1 IKFCSD
7 PVSSA
12 VRKKLRPDQVHTSVN
27 VLDTAGGGFGGGGL
41 GTSGGPGS
49 AGSTGSRSR
58 GMSSG
63 GSSSMDYDSSQV
75 QRKTGA
81 GYLIKRY
88 FYHLFHGGPKKASQ
102 IYSNYR
108 QGK

>member
-1 IKFCSD
+1 MHS
-7 PVSSA
+7 
-12 VRKKLRPDQVHTSVN
+12 SVN
-27 VLDTAGGGFGGGGL
+27 VLDIAGGGFGGGIGSA
-41 GTSGGPGS
+41 TSGGFGN
-49 AGSTGSRSR
+49 AGNTGSRSR

-63 GSSSMDYDSSQV
+63 GSSSMDYNGDGEP
-75 QRKTGA
+75 KKNGA
-81 GYLIKRY
+81 GYLMKRY